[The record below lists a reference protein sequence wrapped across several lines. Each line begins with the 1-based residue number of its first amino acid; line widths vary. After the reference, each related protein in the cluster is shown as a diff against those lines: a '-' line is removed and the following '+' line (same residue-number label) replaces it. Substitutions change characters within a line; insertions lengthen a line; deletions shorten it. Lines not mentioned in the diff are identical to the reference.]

1 MRDNHAVPHA
11 PIPSVRKAE
20 PADADALARFAER
33 VFRET
38 FGPFNAPDD
47 MDLYCLQSFST
58 SLQAAEIVSP
68 LVVTLL
74 LIAPDAG
81 IVGYAQL
88 REGPPPVEIQEGSAI
103 ELVRFYIDTP
113 LHGSGLSRR
122 LMDAVIDEA
131 RSRDRRTLWLGVWE
145 RNARAIAF
153 YRKAGFTDAGAH
165 AFLLGSDLQ
174 TDRLMTRGI
183 PQ

>member
-1 MRDNHAVPHA
+1 MPHA
-11 PIPSVRKAE
+11 PSPSDRVAVRRAE

-58 SLQAAEIVSP
+58 SLQAAEIGSP

-74 LIAPDAG
+74 IIAPDAG
-81 IVGYAQL
+81 IAGYAQL
-88 REGPPPVEIQEGSAI
+88 REAPPPVEITEGAAI

-113 LHGSGLSRR
+113 FHGTGLSRR

-131 RSRDRRTLWLGVWE
+131 RSRGRRTLWLGVWE

-153 YRKAGFTDAGAH
+153 YRKAGFIDVGAH
-165 AFLLGSDLQ
+165 AFLLGADLQ
-174 TDRLMTRGI
+174 TDRLMTRRI
-183 PQ
+183 AP